1 MDIFSFQSNHAV
13 GNTTSESSLFR
24 INYDKELNE
33 EQRKVV
39 FAGEGPMLVIAGA
52 GSGKTRTITYRVARL
67 IEQGVNPENILL
79 ATFTNKAAR
88 EMLHRVEC
96 LLGISLNRL
105 WGGTFHHIG
114 NMILRREA
122 KKIGFDFNFTILD
135 REDQK
140 DLIETCITQSGIDIK
155 ARRFPKADVV
165 INIITLCR
173 NTLISI
179 EDVIDKNYPQ
189 FREWAGNISHIFAL
203 YQNRKKELNSMD
215 FDDLLSFVWE
225 LFQKDDAI
233 RRKYASIF
241 HHVLVDEYQDTNL
254 IQAEIVDFFASEH
267 HNVVAVGD
275 DSQSIYSFRGANFAN
290 IIDFPNKYPDCTI
303 YKLETNYRSVP
314 PILELA
320 NQVISHNTRQH
331 KKTLHP
337 VRKAGEKP
345 VVIPAR
351 NTSQQSEFVATQ
363 ILTLR
368 DNGYSLRDIAVLYRA
383 HYQSMELQ
391 MELTRRGIPFDIR
404 SGLRFFEQAHIKD
417 VIAYL
422 KIIANPKDEIAWKR
436 VLKMYPGI
444 GRVTSEKVWDF
455 FKEAAD
461 PLMLM
466 RDRHI
471 SVNIPQGAKSGLMTL
486 KDLLIQ
492 LEEIDFEPGTMIQ
505 QVVDRGYGDYLTTH
519 YPDYRDRLQDIEE
532 LSHFASQYKSL
543 DDFLSELALLGEM
556 EAETIVDGGLPDE
569 KITLSTVHQAKGLE
583 WPCVFI
589 IWLCEGGF
597 PSGRSLEKDED
608 VEEERRL
615 LYVACTRAKDYLFM
629 CYPIVAEGNR
639 TQSYIRKPSRFLKE
653 LSPSCYTKW
662 FIDRSGK
669 MW

>member
-1 MDIFSFQSNHAV
+1 MDISSFQSNHSV

-225 LFQKDDAI
+225 LFQKDDAT

-290 IIDFPNKYPDCTI
+290 IIDFPNKYSDCTI

-345 VVIPAR
+345 VVVPAR

-422 KIIANPKDEIAWKR
+422 KIIANPRDEIAWKR

-444 GRVTSEKVWDF
+444 GRVTSEKIWDF

-461 PLMLM
+461 PLLLM
-466 RDRHI
+466 REKHI
-471 SVNIPQGAKSGLMTL
+471 PVNIPQGAKSGLMTME
-486 KDLLIQ
+486 DLLIQ

-505 QVVDRGYGDYLTTH
+505 RIVDRGYGDYLTTR

-543 DDFLSELALLGEM
+543 DAFLSELALLGEM

-615 LYVACTRAKDYLFM
+615 LYVACTRAKDYLFL

-653 LSPSCYTKW
+653 LNPSCYTKW

>member
-1 MDIFSFQSNHAV
+1 MDISSFQSNHSI

-225 LFQKDDAI
+225 LFQKDDAT

-290 IIDFPNKYPDCTI
+290 IIDFPNKYSDCTI

-345 VVIPAR
+345 VVVPAR

-422 KIIANPKDEIAWKR
+422 KIIANPRDEIAWKR

-444 GRVTSEKVWDF
+444 GRVTSEKIWDF

-461 PLMLM
+461 PLLLM
-466 RDRHI
+466 REKHI
-471 SVNIPQGAKSGLMTL
+471 PVNIPQGAKSGLMTME
-486 KDLLIQ
+486 DLLIQ

-505 QVVDRGYGDYLTTH
+505 RIVDRGYGDYLTTR

-543 DDFLSELALLGEM
+543 DAFLSELALLGEM

-615 LYVACTRAKDYLFM
+615 LYVACTRAKDYLFL

-653 LSPSCYTKW
+653 LNPSCYTKW